1 MERPG
6 RRGNDFVCPG
16 SHPAARANDLERL
29 GLFFDGNSG
38 TATFRLPQAKDGA
51 AERREPKES
60 NAQVFVTGVF
70 TPDRIAD
77 MDSVSSPSPPSSSE
91 RWRFLRDVAVF
102 QLKLFLDNV
111 RDFALVP
118 ISLFAALID
127 LVYRGERE
135 GALFYKVLRWG
146 AHSEE
151 VIDVYSAIEH
161 HPPGSFRVNPAYTV
175 DAVVAR
181 LEGVVVRE
189 CDKGGTAA
197 SIKSAM
203 DRAIDQLH
211 RETQE
216 TGDRALE
223 AMARAA
229 DKLSLKIGTLP
240 SEQSEKDEEKPVKED
255 Q

>member
-1 MERPG
+1 
-6 RRGNDFVCPG
+6 
-16 SHPAARANDLERL
+16 
-29 GLFFDGNSG
+29 
-38 TATFRLPQAKDGA
+38 
-51 AERREPKES
+51 
-60 NAQVFVTGVF
+60 
-70 TPDRIAD
+70 
-77 MDSVSSPSPPSSSE
+77 MDSLSSPSAPSGSGE

-118 ISLFAALID
+118 ISLVAALID
-127 LVYRGERE
+127 LIYKGERE

-151 VIDVYSAIEH
+151 VIDVYSAIEQ
-161 HPPGSFRVNPAYTV
+161 HPPGSFEVNPAYTV

-189 CDKGGTAA
+189 CEKGGTAA
-197 SIKSAM
+197 SIKAAM

-211 RETQE
+211 RETKDK
-216 TGDRALE
+216 GDRARD
-223 AMARAA
+223 AIAHAA
-229 DKLSLKIGTLP
+229 DKLRIRIGNLP
-240 SEQSEKDEEKPVKED
+240 SEEAEKAEEKTIKEG